1 MSMMASTKTKKL
13 TEEDKKKLEEEKA
26 EQAKKD

>member
-1 MSMMASTKTKKL
+1 MMTSTKTKKL
-13 TEEDKKKLEEEKA
+13 TEEDKKKIEEEKA